1 MGQKELVKVKIQEF
15 LKEKSQLTANL
26 NSTDKAFSDLFERF
40 EKQRGDQRPG
50 MNEESLKCVE
60 DYIVRFEKEGPRY

>member
-1 MGQKELVKVKIQEF
+1 MEGQKELVKVKIQEF

-40 EKQRGDQRPG
+40 EKQ
-50 MNEESLKCVE
+50 
-60 DYIVRFEKEGPRY
+60 KEVIKGQAWMKNH